1 MISLRRQLWS
11 NGVLSI
17 LGLALMLWLSGRWL
31 LQQGLYQQ
39 VGGRLAHDAETLLG
53 GLTWSDG
60 KPRLLQPAPAGV
72 YEQPRSGHYFVI
84 LLDDGSV
91 LRSRSLWDEQL
102 PVSGLPV
109 GSTSVETD
117 QSLAGQAV
125 LLRRAGYSKQGHTV
139 TIVMGEEIETVE
151 EVMERLDIAFL
162 VLTVLAVVLFM
173 SLQGL
178 AIRRILSPLGEV
190 RIQLQQL
197 AQGDRQAIDVAV
209 PQEVQ
214 PLLDAL
220 NHLLSL
226 VNERMLRSRE
236 ALGNLAHALKTPLN
250 LLQQDIATLPEGT
263 PRESLQDAS
272 ARIRTIIE
280 RELRHARIAGNAM
293 GGEYFL
299 PEKDLSDLGT
309 VLQRLYPAVSLGL
322 DIESDCGQMPFDRE
336 DMLEL
341 VGNLLDNACKWAA
354 KEVGLE
360 LKCHDEGGLLI
371 TVRDDGPGIP
381 EGRLQELLARGRR
394 LDEQVEGHGLGLSI
408 IAGIVE
414 SYRGVIL
421 AAPADAGGAGVTVRL
436 PFPASVRTGG

>member
-1 MISLRRQLWS
+1 M
-11 NGVLSI
+11 
-17 LGLALMLWLSGRWL
+17 
-31 LQQGLYQQ
+31 
-39 VGGRLAHDAETLLG
+39 
-53 GLTWSDG
+53 
-60 KPRLLQPAPAGV
+60 
-72 YEQPRSGHYFVI
+72 
-84 LLDDGSV
+84 
-91 LRSRSLWDEQL
+91 
-102 PVSGLPV
+102 
-109 GSTSVETD
+109 
-117 QSLAGQAV
+117 
-125 LLRRAGYSKQGHTV
+125 
-139 TIVMGEEIETVE
+139 
-151 EVMERLDIAFL
+151 
-162 VLTVLAVVLFM
+162 
-173 SLQGL
+173 
-178 AIRRILSPLGEV
+178 
-190 RIQLQQL
+190 
-197 AQGDRQAIDVAV
+197 

-354 KEVGLE
+354 KEVSLE

-381 EGRLQELLARGRR
+381 EGRLQEPLARGRR

-414 SYRGVIL
+414 SYRGAIL